1 MVRVYMAEFREATE
15 TSVKRLSS
23 SEILAE
29 LAQARKDFSNG
40 KGEDF
45 DEAVAEISAKYSL
58 EA

>member
-1 MVRVYMAEFREATE
+1 MAEFREATE

-23 SEILAE
+23 SEILEE

-45 DEAVAEISAKYSL
+45 DEAIAEISAKYSL
-58 EA
+58 EE